1 MSSKTILGLDLGTN
15 SIGWALVNQDF
26 NEKAGKILGMG
37 TRVIPMSQ
45 DILGEF
51 DKGNSIS
58 QTADRTKLRSARRLR
73 ERYLLRRQRLYRVL
87 NILGLLPEHFAQKI
101 DFKTRPGQFK
111 DTSEPKLAYDK
122 TGFIFQ
128 TSFAEMLEDFKINQ
142 PELLNKTNR
151 NGEPAKIPYD
161 WTLYYLRKK
170 ALTHKIEKA
179 ELAWV
184 VLNFNIKRGYYQRE
198 DDSTDKEKDFEI
210 VSSLVS
216 KVTKGEKDKKYE
228 KYWYDVQLE
237 NGLNYRAAFYSDIS
251 HWIGQKREFIV
262 KTTTLKDSSVKQEI
276 SFLPTFEEIE
286 VMDKA
291 LKDKMYAKIK
301 IKTQLEIDKSGKTVG
316 EYIYDTLLQNPNQK
330 IKGKLVR
337 TIERKYYRDELK
349 TILKRQIELHPE
361 LQKEEL
367 FVDCIREL
375 YRHNESH
382 QNNLSS
388 KDLLLLIVDDI
399 IFYQRPL
406 RTQKSSISSCSLESR
421 KFTDPEGNEQVAPLR
436 VVPKSNPYYQEFRI
450 WKWIRDLSIYR
461 RADEVNV
468 TSDFFKSVKD
478 YEKLFDELSKRKE
491 IKQDALLKFLVEQT
505 GLKGKAASAEANK
518 YRWNFVEDKVYPMNE
533 TYSLIATRLEK
544 VNSLPA
550 LFLSKMTEFQL
561 WHIIYS
567 ITDKTEYEK
576 ALKTFARKHKL
587 DEASFVE
594 HFRKFPP
601 FKSEYASYSEKAIK
615 KLLPLMRAGKFWS
628 WEAIDNNTR
637 ARIEKLTTGE
647 YDETIS
653 PRVRE
658 KTKGLTE
665 PHHFQSLPDW
675 VAKYLVYG
683 RHAEATDLTKWTSA
697 NDLDNYL
704 TDFKQHSLRNPIVE
718 QVMTETLRV
727 VRDIWQQYGRGAK
740 DFFNE
745 IHIELGREM
754 KKTADERKGLSKQ
767 ISENENTNL
776 RLKALLVEMMQ
787 QGDVENVRP
796 HSPTQLEILKI
807 YEDGVLNSDIEIPDD
822 IQKISKTAQPS
833 GKELLK
839 YKLWL
844 EQKYRSPY
852 TGETIPLSKLFTS
865 AYEIEHIIPQSRYF
879 DDSFSNKV
887 ICESAVNKLK
897 DNQLALEFIKNHHG
911 EKVQTGLGNTV
922 TVLEFETY
930 QEFVKKHYA
939 KSRGKKTKLLLEE
952 IPEQMIER
960 QLNDTRY
967 ISKFISSVLSSIVR
981 ESENDDG
988 VNSKNII
995 AGNGK
1000 ITAELRHDWGLDD
1013 VWNDLILPR
1022 FERMNELTKSTAFTA
1037 FSKIH
1042 QKYLPTVPLEL
1053 SKGFQKKRIDHRH
1066 HAVDALVI
1074 ACATRDHINLL
1085 NNLHANSDHKR
1096 YDLQH
1101 KLRKLEKVKYFNSS
1115 ENRML
1120 ERTVPREFLKPW
1132 ASFTADAKAVLET
1145 IIISFK
1151 QNLRVINKASNKYES
1166 FKDETG
1172 NLRLGKDG
1180 KPKKGLIPQ
1189 TKGDSWAIRKSM
1201 HKDTI
1206 SGLVS
1211 LQRVKVAKGKITTA
1225 TRKAIDTTFDVKAI
1239 ESITDTGI
1247 QKILKNYLVS
1257 KGGNP
1262 EIAFSPEG
1270 LEEMNKTIEKYND
1283 GKPHKP
1289 IIKARVYE
1297 LGNKF
1302 SLGQTANKRKKYAEA
1317 DKGTNLFFAVYW
1329 DSEKKKR
1336 NYESIPLN
1344 EVIEHQKWRA
1354 TLPVVEQRKTPMI
1367 PVKRENGEFLFS
1379 LSPNDLVF
1387 VPSNQEV
1394 KSLAAPQIP
1403 NRIYKMV
1410 SCTGREC
1417 HFVSASISSLIK
1429 PYDAKSKIGEL
1440 GSLNKLETTLDLSKS
1455 IRIKETCL
1463 KITVDRIGNV
1473 IQGLHLD
1480 HVPSRP

>member
-15 SIGWALVNQDF
+15 SIGWALVDQDS
-26 NEKAGKILGMG
+26 NEKTGKILGLG
-37 TRVIPMSQ
+37 TRVIPMPQ

-51 DKGNSIS
+51 DKGNSVS
-58 QTADRTKLRSARRLR
+58 QTAERTRLRSARRLR

-87 NILGLLPEHFAQKI
+87 NILGFLPDHFAQKI

-111 DTSEPKLAYDK
+111 DDSEPKIAYDK
-122 TGFIFQ
+122 TAFIFQ

-142 PELLNKTNR
+142 PELLNRTNR
-151 NGEPAKIPYD
+151 NGEPVKIPYD
-161 WTLYYLRKK
+161 WTVYYLRKK

-210 VSSLVS
+210 ISSLVS
-216 KVTKGEKDKKYE
+216 NVTKGEKDKKYQ
-228 KYWYDVQLE
+228 KYWYDIQLE
-237 NGLNYRAAFYSDIS
+237 NGLNYRSAFYSDIS

-262 KTTTLKDSSVKQEI
+262 KTTTLKNSSVKQEI

-286 VMDKA
+286 AMDKA

-301 IKTQLEIDKSGKTVG
+301 IKTQLEIDKSGKNVG

-337 TIERKYYRDELK
+337 TIERQYYKEELEA
-349 TILKRQIELHPE
+349 ILKKQIEFHPE
-361 LQKEEL
+361 LQQEEL

-375 YRHNESH
+375 YRNNENHQHNL
-382 QNNLSS
+382 NS
-388 KDLLLLIVDDI
+388 KDLQHLLIDDI

-406 RTQKSSISSCSLESR
+406 RTQKSSISNCSLENR
-421 KFTDPEGNEQVAPLR
+421 KFKDANGNEQVAPVK

-450 WKWIRDLSIYR
+450 WKWIWDLNICR
-461 RADEVNV
+461 KEDEGNV
-468 TSDFFKSVKD
+468 TRQFLKSAED
-478 YEKLFDELSKRKE
+478 YGFLFEELAKRKE
-491 IKQDALLKFLVEQT
+491 IKQEALLKFLVERT
-505 GLKGKAASAEANK
+505 GLKGKPAGAEANK

-533 TYSLIATRLEK
+533 TYALIATRLER
-544 VNSLPA
+544 VNGLPA
-550 LFLSKMTEFQL
+550 HFLSKTNEFQL
-561 WHIIYS
+561 WHLIYS

-628 WEAIDNNTR
+628 WEAIDSNTR

-653 PRVRE
+653 HRVRE
-658 KTKGLTE
+658 KTKELTE

-675 VAKYLVYG
+675 VAKYIVYG
-683 RHAEATDLTKWTSA
+683 RHAEATDLTKWNSA
-697 NDLDNYL
+697 DDLEHYL
-704 TDFKQHSLRNPIVE
+704 QDFKQHSLRNPIVE

-727 VRDIWQQYGRGAK
+727 VKDIWQQYGNGAK

-776 RLKALLVEMMQ
+776 RLKALLAEMMQ

-844 EQKYRSPY
+844 EQKYHSPY
-852 TGETIPLSKLFTS
+852 TGEIIPLSKLFTP
-865 AYEIEHIIPQSRYF
+865 AYEIEHIIPQSRYY
-879 DDSFSNKV
+879 DDSFGNKV

-911 EKVQTGLGNTV
+911 EKVQTGFGNTV
-922 TVLEFETY
+922 TVFELEAY

-939 KSRGKKTKLLLEE
+939 KSRGKKTKLLLDE

-967 ISKFISSVLSSIVR
+967 IGKFISAVLSSIVR

-988 VNSKNII
+988 VNSKNIVP
-995 AGNGK
+995 GNGK

-1022 FERMNELTKSTAFTA
+1022 FERMNALTKSAAFTA
-1037 FSKIH
+1037 FSKVH
-1042 QKYLPTVPLEL
+1042 QKQLPTVPLEL

-1066 HAVDALVI
+1066 HALDALVI
-1074 ACATRDHINLL
+1074 ACATRDHVNLL
-1085 NNLHANSDHKR
+1085 NNLHAKSDNMR
-1096 YDLQH
+1096 FDLQR
-1101 KLRKLEKVKYFNSS
+1101 KLRRLEKVKYFSAK
-1115 ENRML
+1115 ENRLL
-1120 ERTVPREFLKPW
+1120 ERNVPREFIKPW
-1132 ASFTADAKAVLET
+1132 GSFTADAKAILET

-1151 QNLRVINKASNKYES
+1151 QNLRVINKASNRYES
-1166 FKDETG
+1166 FKDENG

-1180 KPKKGLIPQ
+1180 KPKKGMIPQ

-1206 SGLVS
+1206 SGQVTLP
-1211 LQRVKVAKGKITTA
+1211 RVKMAKGKITTA
-1225 TRKAIDTTFDVKAI
+1225 TRKAIDSTFDIGTI

-1247 QKILKNYLVS
+1247 QKILKNYLAL

-1262 EIAFSPEG
+1262 ELAFSPEG

-1289 IIKARVYE
+1289 IFKARVYE
-1297 LGNKF
+1297 TGNKF
-1302 SLGQTANKRKKYAEA
+1302 PLGQTGNKDKKYAEA

-1329 DSEKKKR
+1329 DNEKKKR

-1354 TLPVVEQRKTPMI
+1354 TLPVAEQRQTPMI
-1367 PVKRENGEFLFS
+1367 PVNRENGEFLFS
-1379 LSPNDLVF
+1379 LSPNDLVYLPDGNEDTIKLT
-1387 VPSNQEV
+1387 VGPT
-1394 KSLAAPQIP
+1394 
-1403 NRIYKMV
+1403 RIYKVV
-1410 SCTGREC
+1410 SFSGNQCF
-1417 HFVSASISSLIK
+1417 FVMQTVATSIVNK
-1429 PYDAKSKIGEL
+1429 AEYTT
-1440 GSLNKLETTLDLSKS
+1440 LNKMERS
-1455 IRIKETCL
+1455 IDGKMIKESCI
-1463 KITVDRIGNV
+1463 KIRVNRLGQIEANQT
-1473 IQGLHLD
+1473 
-1480 HVPSRP
+1480 